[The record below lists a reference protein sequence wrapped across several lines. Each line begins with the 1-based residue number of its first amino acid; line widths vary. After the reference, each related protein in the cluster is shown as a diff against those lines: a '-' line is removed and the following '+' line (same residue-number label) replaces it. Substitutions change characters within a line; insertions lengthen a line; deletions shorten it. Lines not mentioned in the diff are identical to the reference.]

1 MDDLNQTNV
10 RSDIHTNTVARLR
23 KIADDLEK
31 NSFMLSAY
39 KIDVGY
45 SGIGR
50 KFEVEVRTDYG
61 DATIMW
67 DEKSKTVEIE

>member
-1 MDDLNQTNV
+1 MNDLNQTNV

-23 KIADDLEK
+23 KIADDIEK

-39 KIDVGY
+39 KIGLGY
-45 SGIGR
+45 SGICR
-50 KFEVEVRTDYG
+50 TFEVEVRTDYG
-61 DATIMW
+61 VAIIVW

>member
-1 MDDLNQTNV
+1 MNDLNQTNV

-39 KIDVGY
+39 KILLD
-45 SGIGR
+45 IQ
-50 KFEVEVRTDYG
+50 KFVEHL
-61 DATIMW
+61 
-67 DEKSKTVEIE
+67 KSKYALTMAMQ

>member
-1 MDDLNQTNV
+1 MN
-10 RSDIHTNTVARLR
+10 INTVARLR

-31 NSFMLSAY
+31 NEFMLSAY
-39 KIDVGY
+39 KIEMWY

-61 DATIMW
+61 DATVVW
-67 DEKSKTVEIE
+67 GEKHSNETTNIQ